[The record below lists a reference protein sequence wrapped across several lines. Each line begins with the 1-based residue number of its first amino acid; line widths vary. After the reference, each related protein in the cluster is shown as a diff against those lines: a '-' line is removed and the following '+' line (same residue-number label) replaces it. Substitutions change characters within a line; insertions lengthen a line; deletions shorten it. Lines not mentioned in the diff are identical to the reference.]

1 MNYPYANGTIKAT
14 ESKILDKNKL
24 LVLTKYDKS
33 EFVKV
38 LLAMNYGKK
47 GNSLEELINSEAIRT
62 KVLIDSITPNKEE
75 TNLFYLVNDAL
86 NIKIIYKM
94 KIFNLP
100 NFDINDN
107 LGTINFDS
115 LYQAINNNDYCNLS
129 NLEKQLIKRINECIK
144 DVKSPKVLSAV
155 IDNEIYDFA
164 YKKAKTQI
172 LKKYLTLRIDV
183 TNIISMVRAKRLK
196 WNYQDLETMLIDN
209 GKISKN
215 KIKEI
220 YLLEKAEQIKCL
232 EPYYNEQL
240 SKALKNIDSLSNI
253 EVIFEKF
260 ILDEMAIYKDEPF
273 TIGPMIYYYLLKKAE
288 SQNIRLLYNKETNIK
303 NLI

>member
-62 KVLIDSITPNKEE
+62 KELIDSITPNKEE